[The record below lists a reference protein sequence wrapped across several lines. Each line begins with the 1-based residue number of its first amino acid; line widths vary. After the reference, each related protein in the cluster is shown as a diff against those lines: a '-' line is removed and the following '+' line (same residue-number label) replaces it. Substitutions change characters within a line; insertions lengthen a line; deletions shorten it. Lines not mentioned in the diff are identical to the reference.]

1 MRRTPSWYDFFS
13 LVAHLSASASCIAYV
28 GMTVNTKPTPLLV
41 YTPKTLRQMIA
52 QLRTRARIALDTESN
67 SLYSYQGRVCLI
79 QISAPDGNGA
89 GMVDYLVDPLRLDDL
104 APLGELLADPSNEI
118 VMHAA
123 DNDMLT
129 LYRSYGFTF
138 ARVFDTQLAARILG
152 WKQVGLAAI
161 LEKNFGIVSDKRMQ
175 RTDWGKRPLTP
186 QQITYAVMDTHYL
199 LPLRDL
205 LVDELQQ
212 RGRWEEAQ
220 DAFAMLAAADQSTRQ
235 ADERTFWSMRST
247 REVEREQHGVLEA
260 LWQWREETARSA
272 DRPPFKVVNDSVL
285 VAMTQEQ
292 PQTLDALRS
301 IQGLS
306 DLQVR
311 RYGNAMLRALDIG
324 RTRPLPPLPNG
335 DSRPD
340 HMLEKPALNRFDA
353 LRRWRTE
360 TARAR
365 GVDPD
370 IVLPNSTLLTI
381 AQHNPSSLEELAAV
395 PELGAWKT
403 ENYGPQILAT
413 LVKAGVR

>member
-1 MRRTPSWYDFFS
+1 
-13 LVAHLSASASCIAYV
+13 
-28 GMTVNTKPTPLLV
+28 MTVNTKPTPILV
-41 YTPKTLRQMIA
+41 YTPKALRQMIA
-52 QLRTRARIALDTESN
+52 QLRKRVRFALDTESN

-104 APLGELLADPSNEI
+104 APLGELLADSANEI

-138 ARVFDTQLAARILG
+138 ARIFDTQLAARILG

-161 LEKNFGIVSDKRMQ
+161 LEKNFGLVSDKRMQ

-186 QQITYAVMDTHYL
+186 QQIAYAVMDTHYL

-205 LVDELQQ
+205 LVEELQQ

-220 DAFAMLAAADQSTRQ
+220 DAFAMLAAADQSLRQ
-235 ADERTFWSMRST
+235 TDERTFWGMRAT
-247 REVEREQHGVLEA
+247 RDVEREQHGVLEA
-260 LWQWREETARSA
+260 LWQWREETARAA

-285 VAMTQEQ
+285 IAMAQQQ
-292 PQTLDALRS
+292 PQNLDGFRS
-301 IQGLS
+301 IDGLS

-311 RYGNAMLRALDIG
+311 RYGNALLNALDIG
-324 RTRPLPPLPNG
+324 RVRPLPPLPNG

-340 HMLEKPALNRFDA
+340 HMLEKPAVARFDA

-370 IVLPNSTLLTI
+370 IVLPNSTLLAI
-381 AQHNPSSLEELAAV
+381 AQHNPATLEELSKV
-395 PELGAWKT
+395 PDLGVWKT
-403 ENYGPQILAT
+403 ANYGPQILAT
-413 LVKAGVR
+413 LAKTGSS

>member
-1 MRRTPSWYDFFS
+1 
-13 LVAHLSASASCIAYV
+13 
-28 GMTVNTKPTPLLV
+28 MTVNTKPTPILV
-41 YTPKTLRQMIA
+41 YTPKALRQMIA
-52 QLRTRARIALDTESN
+52 QLRKRVRFALDTESN

-104 APLGELLADPSNEI
+104 APLGELLADSANEI

-138 ARVFDTQLAARILG
+138 ARIFDTQLAARILG

-161 LEKNFGIVSDKRMQ
+161 LEKNFGLVSDKRMQ

-186 QQITYAVMDTHYL
+186 QQIAYAVMDTHYL

-205 LVDELQQ
+205 LVEELQQ

-220 DAFAMLAAADQSTRQ
+220 DAFAMLAAADQSLRQ
-235 ADERTFWSMRST
+235 TDERTFWGMRAT
-247 REVEREQHGVLEA
+247 RDVEREQHGVLEA
-260 LWQWREETARSA
+260 LWQWREETARAA

-285 VAMTQEQ
+285 IAMAQQQ
-292 PQTLDALRS
+292 PQNLDGLRS
-301 IQGLS
+301 IDGLS

-311 RYGNAMLRALDIG
+311 RYGNALLNALDIG
-324 RTRPLPPLPNG
+324 RVRPLPPLPNG

-340 HMLEKPALNRFDA
+340 HMLEKPAVARFDA

-370 IVLPNSTLLTI
+370 IVLPNSTLLAI
-381 AQHNPSSLEELAAV
+381 AQHNPATLEELSKV
-395 PELGAWKT
+395 PDLGVWKT
-403 ENYGPQILAT
+403 ANYGPQILAT
-413 LVKAGVR
+413 LAKTGSS